1 MVARNVG
8 APEDGVVTREHGDGP
23 HRQSKF
29 VAFFSSLTGIL
40 TAATGF
46 IVAIGA
52 FVGGTQVVAA
62 SPPVTRTVTVP
73 GPTVT
78 VTVPVGATDPGA
90 PSATGSPSEQPSTT
104 GSSFLSDLKTVDSSN
119 VQGFVV
125 GPIQMGPKSYQNS
138 VRFTCNGAGFVAY
151 NVAGQKTL
159 DLTIGVPNDAT
170 NAVGNVT
177 RITFTKVGTT
187 TQLAPVVVDTASQ
200 TQQTHVDLQGASQV
214 EIACLATNS
223 GGGQV
228 QMDVG
233 LGNAQVA
240 P

>member
-1 MVARNVG
+1 MVAKNVG
-8 APEDGVVTREHGDGP
+8 APEDGVVTRENGGGQ
-23 HRQSKF
+23 HRESKF
-29 VAFFSSLTGIL
+29 VAFFSSLPGIL

-52 FVGGTQVVAA
+52 FVGGTQVVAS
-62 SPPVTRTVTVP
+62 SPPATRTVTVP

-78 VTVPVGATDPGA
+78 MTVPAGAVDTGTPSTAGSQSDQ
-90 PSATGSPSEQPSTT
+90 PSAT
-104 GSSFLSDLKTVDSSN
+104 GSSFLSDLKTVDSSSI
-119 VQGFVV
+119 QAFVV

-138 VRFTCNGAGFVAY
+138 VRFTCNGTGFVAY
-151 NVAGQKTL
+151 NVAGQKSL
-159 DLTIGVPNDAT
+159 DVTIGVPNDAT

-233 LGNAQVA
+233 LGNAQVS